1 MNRLCNESS
10 FDFFFF
16 TSHRRKDLVLTKVA
30 RLGRSRCRLLGD
42 AGQKVS
48 LVQTLGCGT
57 IIISITIVPGSHS
70 SWRERSL
77 PATSYLSLQVSKR
90 AEITSLPL
98 RMVRWDSL
106 FSRAMVVTTGH
117 SSLIPL
123 SRWIAV
129 MRFLGAL
136 GAYKALGM
144 KGR

>member
-1 MNRLCNESS
+1 M
-10 FDFFFF
+10 
-16 TSHRRKDLVLTKVA
+16 
-30 RLGRSRCRLLGD
+30 
-42 AGQKVS
+42 
-48 LVQTLGCGT
+48 
-57 IIISITIVPGSHS
+57 PGSHS

-77 PATSYLSLQVSKR
+77 PATSYLSPPVSLVSKR

-136 GAYKALGM
+136 GAYNALSM